1 MVQKGLLVRLE
12 IKPGKDAE
20 AEEFLR
26 SALPLVGQEADTTA
40 WFAIRF
46 GRSEYGIFDVFPDD
60 AARDAHLNGAVA
72 AALKQKANELFTE
85 APNIQKVDVLAH
97 KLPATAPAQPDT
109 KAILLTFKAKKE
121 HESEVAGFLKKA
133 QPMAQEEVDTIS
145 WFAIRLENG
154 EYGIFDT
161 FPDNGDRFKHLIGQ
175 IPREMAAHAFSL
187 LGSVPDLELLNVIS
201 EKLGS

>member
-1 MVQKGLLVRLE
+1 MVQKGLLARLE

-20 AEEFLR
+20 AKEFLE
-26 SALPLVGQEADTTA
+26 SALPLVRQEAGTTA
-40 WFAIRF
+40 WYAIRF
-46 GRSEYGIFDVFPDD
+46 GRSEFGIFDVFPDD

-72 AALKQKANELFTE
+72 AALKEKTNELFTE
-85 APNIQKVDVLAH
+85 APNIQKIDVLAH

-121 HESEVAGFLKKA
+121 HETEVAEFLKNA
-133 QPMAQEEVDTIS
+133 QPLAQAEPDTTS

-161 FPDNGDRFKHLIGQ
+161 FPDNGGRFKHLIGQ
-175 IPREMAAHAFSL
+175 IPREMAVHAFSL
-187 LGSVPDLELLNVIS
+187 LGGVPDLTLLDVVA